1 MLTPRRVPLLT
12 PEISRSFGAFRIVNK
27 EKYVMLNEKGLIFC
41 TFCVIIS
48 GKAAGWCVKRLEGTF
63 PDIPGER
70 SSMPYSDKT
79 IPPALRA
86 TSLFKGGLFPRIM
99 SPLKR
104 GMSALADR
112 GIHTTAAKSPER
124 TDPYEFY
131 GTRKKNAAPS
141 VPMRTSPLRRSISRQ
156 SWRQADWRPP
166 ARTTSPSASWSYSPR
181 RVWRRWRRRCTTPT
195 PIQQRQSS

>member
-104 GMSALADR
+104 RPKGVPCAGMSRRDR
-112 GIHTTAAKSPER
+112 GIQLSKRFKMCICRCEQCSPVGAYYSSVSLTAASSS
-124 TDPYEFY
+124 
-131 GTRKKNAAPS
+131 TRGALYP
-141 VPMRTSPLRRSISRQ
+141 
-156 SWRQADWRPP
+156 
-166 ARTTSPSASWSYSPR
+166 PSASS
-181 RVWRRWRRRCTTPT
+181 
-195 PIQQRQSS
+195 

>member
-86 TSLFKGGLFPRIM
+86 TSLFKGGILPRIM

-104 GMSALADR
+104 GMSRRDR
-112 GIHTTAAKSPER
+112 RI
-124 TDPYEFY
+124 
-131 GTRKKNAAPS
+131 
-141 VPMRTSPLRRSISRQ
+141 
-156 SWRQADWRPP
+156 
-166 ARTTSPSASWSYSPR
+166 
-181 RVWRRWRRRCTTPT
+181 
-195 PIQQRQSS
+195 

>member
-41 TFCVIIS
+41 TFCVIIF

-86 TSLFKGGLFPRIM
+86 TSLFKGGKLFHHV
-99 SPLKR
+99 PLEK
-104 GMSALADR
+104 GDVSF
-112 GIHTTAAKSPER
+112 S
-124 TDPYEFY
+124 
-131 GTRKKNAAPS
+131 
-141 VPMRTSPLRRSISRQ
+141 
-156 SWRQADWRPP
+156 
-166 ARTTSPSASWSYSPR
+166 
-181 RVWRRWRRRCTTPT
+181 
-195 PIQQRQSS
+195 

>member
-104 GMSALADR
+104 GMPDR
-112 GIHTTAAKSPER
+112 AGGLSLRHFVPPQHKAHPTGAFSREANH
-124 TDPYEFY
+124 
-131 GTRKKNAAPS
+131 KNNIWRIWG
-141 VPMRTSPLRRSISRQ
+141 VTSPFLRAALFLSLFQ
-156 SWRQADWRPP
+156 WTMLLYQAYVKSVIAAMWNLG
-166 ARTTSPSASWSYSPR
+166 
-181 RVWRRWRRRCTTPT
+181 
-195 PIQQRQSS
+195 